1 MAKIENPQPDASG
14 GILVLALTTEELP
27 LRHAMQNTAQVGLTA
42 LLIFQHI
49 FKEKFES
56 FGIRTEIDALRQ
68 IL

>member
-1 MAKIENPQPDASG
+1 M
-14 GILVLALTTEELP
+14 VLALTTEELP

-49 FKEKFES
+49 FKEKFKS
-56 FGIRTEIDALRQ
+56 LGIRTEIDVLRK